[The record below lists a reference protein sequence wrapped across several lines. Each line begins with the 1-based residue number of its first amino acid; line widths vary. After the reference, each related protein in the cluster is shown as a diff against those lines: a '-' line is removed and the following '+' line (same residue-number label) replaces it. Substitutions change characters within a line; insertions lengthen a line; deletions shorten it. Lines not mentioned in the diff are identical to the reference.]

1 MSKGPIQLEVVLN
14 VPKKETKQLEE
25 IIRESKDNKFEAKES
40 WDSNLKPTPKQS
52 KVNHEV
58 WLHQNYD
65 FVIHD
70 CFIGINV

>member
-40 WDSNLKPTPKQS
+40 
-52 KVNHEV
+52 
-58 WLHQNYD
+58 
-65 FVIHD
+65 
-70 CFIGINV
+70 